1 MKWENCIE
9 STQNWLKK
17 KSKSFITI
25 YIEEPGTTAEIFGPD
40 SNESRIALEKVDKFV
55 GNLTS
60 QLNMEETDLIILS
73 TPGFLEVST
82 TTDKVINLE
91 KVKSQVDA
99 FLTIG
104 TTPVISV
111 KPLKGNN

>member
-1 MKWENCIE
+1 
-9 STQNWLKK
+9 
-17 KSKSFITI
+17 
-25 YIEEPGTTAEIFGPD
+25 
-40 SNESRIALEKVDKFV
+40 
-55 GNLTS
+55 
-60 QLNMEETDLIILS
+60 MEETDLIILS

-91 KVKSQVDA
+91 KVKSQVEA

-111 KPLKGNN
+111 KPLKGNQ